1 MSKPIDHIANISR
14 FAIAAAIFY
23 FGYQVA
29 QVGQQ
34 VPRITESAETVS
46 QQVEPALAEVARV
59 RGEIAEVRALVPQIL
74 AESAEIRASV
84 TPILDEIAA
93 VRAQIPPMVDEIGQV
108 RRQVPEILQRVD
120 SLETRIDPILQRVD
134 RSLATLEAAQQQ
146 LPRILETTDKA
157 VASVD
162 QTRDTLAPLVPQT
175 LEEIRLTREA
185 VDPTLDRVEVLV
197 DDAYGKAQDA
207 ITAAQGAGKEASEGA
222 VTGFFTGILKLPFKL
237 VGTLASPIV
246 NSIDP
251 DVARLLEEK
260 DLELMAEAGRR
271 AVEAENLGKPE
282 RWDNPGSDMSGSIT
296 ILRKHSVDERTCYE
310 VQIKIQQRRRQLA
323 DNIDDFCRGDNGQ
336 WALASET
343 QNDRDNQ

>member
-1 MSKPIDHIANISR
+1 MSKPIDHIANIGR

-29 QVGQQ
+29 QIGQQ
-34 VPRITESAETVS
+34 VPRVADSVDTVS
-46 QQVEPALAEVARV
+46 QQFEPALAEVERV
-59 RGEIAEVRALVPQIL
+59 RGEIAEIRALVPQIL
-74 AESAEIRASV
+74 DEAAEIRATV
-84 TPILDEIAA
+84 PTILDEVAA
-93 VRAQIPPMVDEIGQV
+93 VRQQIPPVVDEIGQV
-108 RRQVPEILQRVD
+108 RQQVPEILQRVD
-120 SLETRIDPILQRVD
+120 ALESRIDPILQRVD
-134 RSLATLEAAQQQ
+134 RSLATLESTQQQ
-146 LPRILETTDKA
+146 IPQILSTADSA
-157 VASVD
+157 VASID
-162 QTRDTLAPLVPQT
+162 QARYTLAPLVPQT

-185 VDPTLDRVEVLV
+185 VDPTLDRVQVLV

-207 ITAAQGAGKEASEGA
+207 ITAAQGAGQEASEGA

-282 RWDNPGSDMSGSIT
+282 RWDNPRTDMSGSIT
-296 ILRKHSVDERTCYE
+296 ILRKHSVDERSCYE

-323 DNIDDFCRGDNGQ
+323 DNIDDFCQGEDGQ

-343 QNDRDNQ
+343 DDDPNNM